1 MKLDREYFKEKKTGK
16 KPKGR
21 YTICCG
27 QEKDRDLLNKNNE
40 VDWALIE
47 EHCEDHLMYYPSTET
62 IEPIC
67 CKKCGRLIEYKTTLS
82 EEAYKLSEMSD
93 D

>member
-16 KPKGR
+16 KSKGR

-27 QEKDRDLLNKNNE
+27 QENDRDILNKNNE
-40 VDWALIE
+40 ADWALIE
-47 EHCEDHLMYYPSTET
+47 EHCEDHLTYYPSCET

-67 CKKCGRLIEYKTTLS
+67 CKKCGRLIEYISTVN
-82 EEAYKLSEMSD
+82 ERAYNK
-93 D
+93 

>member
-27 QEKDRDLLNKNNE
+27 QERGRDLLNKNNKA
-40 VDWALIE
+40 DWVLIE
-47 EHCEDHLMYYPSTET
+47 QHCEDHLTQYSNTET

-67 CKKCGRLIEYKTTLS
+67 CKECGRLIKYITTIS
-82 EEAYKLSEMSD
+82 DKAYKL
-93 D
+93 